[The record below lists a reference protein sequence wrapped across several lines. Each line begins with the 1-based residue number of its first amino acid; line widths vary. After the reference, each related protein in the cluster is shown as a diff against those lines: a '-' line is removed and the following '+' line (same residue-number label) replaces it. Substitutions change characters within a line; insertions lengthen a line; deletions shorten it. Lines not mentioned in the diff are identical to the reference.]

1 MENTTERIFS
11 NNTEL
16 LNAIQGRLG
25 KLVNKPS
32 GYIDSLPTEVKRRIN
47 ALKNIQ
53 LEQLKYEKEY
63 RAELAEL
70 ERKYLKKYQPLF
82 EKRSSIVNGKVEPT
96 DAECEYEESDMDED
110 EKEEKVEEK
119 KEEKPSADPV
129 SGIPE
134 FWLTCLK
141 NNPIISELITERDEE
156 PLKALTDIQLEYLDN
171 STDGFK
177 LSFFFDKN
185 EYFPDTVLTKVYRL
199 ENTGDYGNIIDGK
212 AEGCD
217 IHWNEGKNLTV
228 TVETKKQRRKGTN
241 QTRII
246 KRTIPAE
253 TFFSFFNPPVIPDD
267 EALEMDEDEMQEL
280 DNRLEADYE
289 VGEIIKDKIIPYAV
303 DWFTGKALEYEEADY
318 ESDEYDGY
326 DDDEV
331 EDDDDDDDDA
341 ENAKTLN
348 QPSAQTPECKQQ

>member
-1 MENTTERIFS
+1 METMETENIFA
-11 NNTEL
+11 NNPAL

-25 KLVNKPS
+25 SLVGRPS
-32 GYIDSLPTEVKRRIN
+32 GYIESLPPEVKRRIK

-53 LEQLKYEKEY
+53 SEQLKYEKQY

-70 ERKYLKKYQPLF
+70 EKKYLKIYEPLF

-96 DAECEYEESDMDED
+96 DAECEREDSDMEQDA
-110 EKEEKVEEK
+110 EEKPEVK

-129 SGIPE
+129 KGIPE

-141 NNPIISELITERDEE
+141 TNAVIAELITERDEE
-156 PLKALTDIQLEYLDN
+156 PLKALTDIQLQYLDD
-171 STDGFK
+171 SDGFK
-177 LSFFFDKN
+177 LSFFFNEN
-185 EYFPDTVLTKVYRL
+185 EYFTNKVLTKIYRL

-217 IHWNEGKNLTV
+217 INWNEGKNLTV

-253 TFFSFFNPPVIPDD
+253 TFFSFFNPPVIPDN

-280 DNRLEADYE
+280 DNKLEADYE

-303 DWFTGKALEYEEADY
+303 DWFTGNALEFEEAEFD
-318 ESDEYDGY
+318 SDEYDGY
-326 DDDEV
+326 DDEE
-331 EDDDDDDDDA
+331 EDDDDEDVDDT
-341 ENAKTLN
+341 ENAKGLN
-348 QPSAQTPECKQQ
+348 EPNAQAPECKQQ

>member
-1 MENTTERIFS
+1 MENTTENIFA
-11 NNTEL
+11 NNPAL

-25 KLVNKPS
+25 SLVGRPS
-32 GYIDSLPTEVKRRIN
+32 GYIESLPAEVKRRIN

-53 LEQLKYEKEY
+53 SEQLKYEKEY

-70 ERKYLKKYQPLF
+70 EKKYLKKYQPLF
-82 EKRSSIVNGKVEPT
+82 EKRSNIVNGKVEPT
-96 DAECEYEESDMDED
+96 DAECEREDSDMDED
-110 EKEEKVEEK
+110 VEEKVEEK

-129 SGIPE
+129 KGIPE

-141 NNPIISELITERDEE
+141 TNPIISELITERDEE
-156 PLKALTDIQLEYLDN
+156 PLKALTDIQLEYLDD
-171 STDGFK
+171 SDGFK
-177 LSFFFDKN
+177 LSFFFDQN

-253 TFFSFFNPPVIPDD
+253 TFFSFFNPPVIPED

-280 DNRLEADYE
+280 DSKLEADYE

-303 DWFTGKALEYEEADY
+303 DWFTGKALEFEEADFD
-318 ESDEYDGY
+318 SDEYDGY
-326 DDDEV
+326 VDEDD

-341 ENAKTLN
+341 DNAKINEPAT
-348 QPSAQTPECKQQ
+348 QTPECKQQ

>member
-1 MENTTERIFS
+1 MKLQFKTLSRASFTIDAEPSEKVIDLKKKVAAVQGFDVERQNIIFKGKILDDNLTVEECHFTEKDFIVVMEMKKKKAPAAE
-11 NNTEL
+11 
-16 LNAIQGRLG
+16 AP
-25 KLVNKPS
+25 KPS
-32 GYIDSLPTEVKRRIN
+32 TSAP
-47 ALKNIQ
+47 
-53 LEQLKYEKEY
+53 EQK
-63 RAELAEL
+63 
-70 ERKYLKKYQPLF
+70 
-82 EKRSSIVNGKVEPT
+82 
-96 DAECEYEESDMDED
+96 
-110 EKEEKVEEK
+110 KEEPKAEEKPKVEEK

-129 SGIPE
+129 KGIPE

-141 NNPIISELITERDEE
+141 TNPIISELITERDEE
-156 PLKALTDIQLEYLDN
+156 PLKALTDIQLEYLDD
-171 STDGFK
+171 SDGFK

-185 EYFPDTVLTKVYRL
+185 EYFPDTVLTKVYKL

-253 TFFSFFNPPVIPDD
+253 TFFSFFNPPVIPED
-267 EALEMDEDEMQEL
+267 EALEMDDDEMQEL
-280 DNRLEADYE
+280 DSKLEADYE

-303 DWFTGKALEYEEADY
+303 DWFTGKALEFEEADFD
-318 ESDEYDGY
+318 SDEYDGY
-326 DDDEV
+326 VDEDD

-341 ENAKTLN
+341 DNAKIN
-348 QPSAQTPECKQQ
+348 EPAAQTPECKQQ